1 MVLSTIDSSLGLD
14 FRAVIL
20 AGLYPYEYIYTEDK
34 KTKKIND
41 WTQLAKLPSDEQ
53 ESVKVQLRKLYTA
66 CSRAR
71 EVLYV
76 LSDIEAGSPFD
87 DVLEDRSK

>member
-1 MVLSTIDSSLGLD
+1 MGLD

-20 AGLYPYEYIYTEDK
+20 AGLYPYEYIYTEEK

-41 WTQLAKLPSDEQ
+41 WAQLAKLPSDEQ
-53 ESVKVQLRKLYTA
+53 ENVKIQLRKIYTA

-76 LSDIEAGSPFD
+76 LSDIEEGSPFD
-87 DVLEDRSK
+87 DILEDRSK